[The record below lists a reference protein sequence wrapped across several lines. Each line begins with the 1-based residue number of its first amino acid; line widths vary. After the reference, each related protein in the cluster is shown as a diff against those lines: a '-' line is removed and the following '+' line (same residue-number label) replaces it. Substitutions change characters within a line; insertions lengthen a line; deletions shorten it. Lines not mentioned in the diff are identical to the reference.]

1 MKFLLKKIFNLS
13 INSFIAILFKFRPG
27 RFLIDKII
35 NAIFSLKKNIS
46 HNGVDLTFHAP
57 NRINFYRTETFS
69 TKEPETLEWI
79 DNFKKNKVFWDI
91 GANIGLY
98 SCYAAK
104 KNNCKVYSFEPS
116 VFNLELLSRNI
127 HTNELSEKITIVPFP
142 LSDRTGFNNFFITT
156 KDWGGAF
163 SNFGESLDH
172 HGQPISKK
180 FYYKTLGVSMD
191 EAVKEIKFEQP
202 NYIKMDVDGIEHLI
216 LKGSLTSLKNVESI
230 LIEVNKNYKKQ
241 SDEIKHYLMSSGF
254 KLKEKKQIEVIE
266 DSINVPYFFNEIWIK
281 Q

>member
-1 MKFLLKKIFNLS
+1 MIAEFVLYCVLKKCSSPEALNSITPILS
-13 INSFIAILFKFRPG
+13 SEKVTSFEITLSLISAILT
-27 RFLIDKII
+27 
-35 NAIFSLKKNIS
+35 AITLFFVALENFMNI
-46 HNGVDLTFHAP
+46 LTFP
-57 NRINFYRTETFS
+57 LI
-69 TKEPETLEWI
+69 L
-79 DNFKKNKVFWDI
+79 
-91 GANIGLY
+91 LY
-98 SCYAAK
+98 LTSWSRSDENAADV
-104 KNNCKVYSFEPS
+104 CRVYSFEPS

-281 Q
+281 QWKLNQKNL

>member
-1 MKFLLKKIFNLS
+1 M
-13 INSFIAILFKFRPG
+13 
-27 RFLIDKII
+27 
-35 NAIFSLKKNIS
+35 
-46 HNGVDLTFHAP
+46 
-57 NRINFYRTETFS
+57 
-69 TKEPETLEWI
+69 
-79 DNFKKNKVFWDI
+79 
-91 GANIGLY
+91 
-98 SCYAAK
+98 
-104 KNNCKVYSFEPS
+104 
-116 VFNLELLSRNI
+116 
-127 HTNELSEKITIVPFP
+127 SEKITIVPFP